1 MTLILKN
8 IVVAEQ
14 QHCGI
19 EFQSWSIA
27 ATQPPVIVFYHFK
40 FFFVQNTMSR
50 SLQTKAT
57 SCLTVV
63 FLAYV
68 KETWRV
74 APHGLVPS
82 ALWPTGISGMFLL
95 GGQRQTDG
103 RWAWSHFP
111 STPGARSPV
120 SPALSQVPAVS
131 CADTVELFCFEPT
144 TVLLLEVGDLGLG
157 GVNQSTKEQRSET
170 E

>member
-1 MTLILKN
+1 
-8 IVVAEQ
+8 
-14 QHCGI
+14 
-19 EFQSWSIA
+19 
-27 ATQPPVIVFYHFK
+27 
-40 FFFVQNTMSR
+40 MSR
-50 SLQTKAT
+50 SFKTKST

-68 KETWRV
+68 KKTWRV

-82 ALWPTGISGMFLL
+82 ALWPTGISEMFLL

-111 STPGARSPV
+111 STPGASSPV
-120 SPALSQVPAVS
+120 SPALSEVPAVS

-144 TVLLLEVGDLGLG
+144 AVLLLEVGDVALGCG
-157 GVNQSTKEQRSET
+157 GGGGGKPEH
-170 E
+170 